1 MGSEKP
7 KFTNPSILLL
17 CCLTLFSV
25 LSCARADHPSLSE
38 VPTETESETLVTTP
52 EADQSPLEDAETL
65 DQGSSNEEAE
75 NPEVEIIEKV
85 EPSTRGVDETTVRIG
100 VIKTSDVFADVEVG
114 VEARL
119 SRILAEDERS
129 VREIKVVQVVDDGG
143 DPLKTL
149 EAVQAMADQDIFAI
163 VLASVS
169 ADRAVTDYLAEQNI
183 PFFGWG
189 FLEGFCYPN
198 QWGFSFNGCL
208 NGHALGIS
216 GASVDDGPLRVSNI
230 FYGRQPTLILVTT
243 SDDAG
248 NAMESIA
255 SKVWGDSLVAVVKI
269 PTSQE
274 SGIAES
280 ILEEIDDVESDI
292 LWLSIGLGKTLQSKA
307 QLIRSFPGMV
317 VDDVTY
323 LPGILREYETSKEL
337 EGGYVFSQFPPQEEY
352 REATT
357 LIATD
362 LENINGPLIYS
373 QAISLGYWSADFL
386 VHLLNE
392 IGEDLNTRTFFN
404 VANIQ
409 GTIYSPDVL
418 GGPCALMTALVHQ
431 DPSGGIALLQVRG
444 GVFRPVVD
452 FDCPERYW
460 ED

>member
-7 KFTNPSILLL
+7 KFTNRPRLLL
-17 CCLTLFSV
+17 GCLALFSV
-25 LSCARADHPSLSE
+25 LSCARADHPSLTE
-38 VPTETESETLVTTP
+38 VPTETETSVIPTEVSQP
-52 EADQSPLEDAETL
+52 PLEEGTP
-65 DQGSSNEEAE
+65 DQKSSNEEE
-75 NPEVEIIEKV
+75 EEVEEEAIETV
-85 EPSTRGVDETTVRIG
+85 EPSKRGISETTVRIG
-100 VIKTSDVFADVEVG
+100 IIKTSDVFGDVEVG
-114 VEARL
+114 VEARVN
-119 SRILAEDERS
+119 RVITEDERS
-129 VREIKVVQVVDDGG
+129 GREIEIVQVIDDGG

-149 EAVQAMADQDIFAI
+149 EAAQTMAEQDIFAI

-169 ADRAVTDYLAEQNI
+169 ADRVVTDYLAEQNI

-216 GASVDDGPLRVSNI
+216 GASVDDGSLRVSNI

-248 NAMESIA
+248 NAMESMV
-255 SKVWGDSLVAVVKI
+255 SEVWGDSLISVVRI
-269 PTSQE
+269 PASQE

-280 ILEEIDDVESDI
+280 ILEEIGNVESDI
-292 LWLSIGLGKTLQSKA
+292 LWLSIGLGRTLQSKA

-357 LIATD
+357 VIATD

-373 QAISLGYWSADFL
+373 QAVSLGYWSADFL
-386 VHLLNE
+386 IYLLNE
-392 IGEDLNTRTFFN
+392 IGDDLNTRTFFN
-404 VANIQ
+404 AANIQ

-431 DPSGGIALLQVRG
+431 DPSGGMALLQVRG

-460 ED
+460 E